1 MKYQITSDNI
11 ALSPS
16 METLTKDKFERIE
29 KRTKH
34 LPDDACFARIVIN
47 SVPQNMFSVNIKLD
61 FNGKEYF
68 SDQTEYTL
76 EAALIK
82 VVDELLEMMEKDSI
96 VQRRK
101 AGKEEEVVGEVLAEE
116 I

>member
-1 MKYQITSDNI
+1 
-11 ALSPS
+11 
-16 METLTKDKFERIE
+16 
-29 KRTKH
+29 
-34 LPDDACFARIVIN
+34 
-47 SVPQNMFSVNIKLD
+47 
-61 FNGKEYF
+61 
-68 SDQTEYTL
+68 L

-101 AGKEEEVVGEVLAEE
+101 AGKEEEVVGEVLAGE